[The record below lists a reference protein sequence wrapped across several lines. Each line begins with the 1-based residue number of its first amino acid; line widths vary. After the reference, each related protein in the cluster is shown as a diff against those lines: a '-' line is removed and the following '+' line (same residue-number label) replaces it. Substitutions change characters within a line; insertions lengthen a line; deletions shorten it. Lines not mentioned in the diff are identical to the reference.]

1 MALFDNNPLYENIS
15 SLANPIT
22 SGIGGLF
29 KGMTPFGSSIPEGI
43 LTSDQEDKL
52 RNQALFQGLLGTAAT
67 YLATP
72 KNLNAGSPL
81 PYIGKA
87 FLGGMGASQ
96 DVIDRALLAQYRK
109 QLSTTQDDG
118 FSKINPLD
126 VTPESLEAY
135 IKGGKKDPS
144 VLRRATTAE
153 KPQGPIIVPAGS
165 TVYDPTLGVAQ
176 FTAPKEDKNIG
187 AVDPSKFTT
196 ESLGNFAQ
204 SGKFQD
210 LKRIESPDEK
220 LSFKDIYGGKPQ
232 LDVNGKPIFIPNL
245 PGYPVLDA
253 NKRVV
258 ENVQLPQRADEKL
271 TEGERTAGFL
281 STRLNNSLK
290 QLQSVVGQEP
300 SAAAP
305 NLGAE
310 ATKFFT
316 RSDYFKNLTTPESRQ
331 RVEAAQLDILDAAL
345 TLATGAAY
353 TREQLESTRSTYF
366 PQLGDKPGNIEDKSN
381 RLQNL
386 LGAAYAK
393 AGRAAPQQSSTQP
406 TTQSKTIVRTGKD
419 KSGKKVIEYSD
430 GSIGYGD

>member
-1 MALFDNNPLYENIS
+1 MALFDNNPLQ
-15 SLANPIT
+15 SLYAPIK
-22 SGIGGLF
+22 SGIGNLF
-29 KGMTPFGSSIPEGI
+29 EGMTPFGSSIPSGI
-43 LTSDQEDKL
+43 LDPAQEEKL

-72 KNLNAGSPL
+72 KNLNTGSAL
-81 PYIGKA
+81 PYLGKA

-96 DVIDRALLAQYRK
+96 DVVDRALNNAYRQKLLAGR
-109 QLSTTQDDG
+109 DDV
-118 FSKINPLD
+118 FSNINPLD
-126 VTPESLEAY
+126 VTPESLDAY

-144 VLRRATTAE
+144 LLRRAAPVE
-153 KPQGPIIVPAGS
+153 KPQGPMIVPAGS
-165 TVYDPTLGVAQ
+165 TVYDPGSGLAQ

-187 AVDPSKFTT
+187 VVDPSKFTP

-245 PGYPVLDA
+245 PGYPTLDA

-281 STRLNNSLK
+281 STRLSNSLK
-290 QLQSVVGQEP
+290 QLQAVTGQEP

-305 NLGAE
+305 NLAAE

-316 RSDYFKNLTTPESRQ
+316 RSDYFKNLSTPESRQ
-331 RVEAAQLDILDAAL
+331 RVEAAQLDILDSAL

-353 TREQLESTRSTYF
+353 TKEQLESTRSTYF
-366 PQLGDKPGNIEDKSN
+366 PQLGDKPKNIEDKAK
-381 RLQNL
+381 RLQGVL
-386 LGAAYAK
+386 DAAYTK
-393 AGRAAPQQSSTQP
+393 AGRAAPQQSLTQP

-419 KSGKKVIEYSD
+419 KSGKKVVEYSD